1 MLGKVS
7 KIKEGITRK
16 KRAAQKVATIASIAK
31 QDRKAAEEILETE
44 IKTVLDT
51 QFDKVEKLAF
61 YVINGIGMGTMTWDN
76 VERFCEQ
83 GDKLAI
89 ATKQF
94 LIEKGYIKDGKVTK
108 AGKKW
113 AKSMAKTL
121 TKKVLENV

>member
-1 MLGKVS
+1 VIGKV
-7 KIKEGITRK
+7 KETLTRK
-16 KRAAQKVATIASIAK
+16 KRATQKLATIASIAK
-31 QDRKAAEEILETE
+31 QDRQAAEEILETE

-61 YVINGIGMGTMTWDN
+61 YVINGIGMGNITWEN
-76 VERFCEQ
+76 VEQFCEQ

-94 LIEKGYIKDGKVTK
+94 LLEKGYIKDGQVTK

-113 AKSMAKTL
+113 AKKMVKTV
-121 TKKVLENV
+121 TKKVLEDV

>member
-1 MLGKVS
+1 MLGKL
-7 KIKEGITRK
+7 KEIIARK
-16 KRAAQKVATIASIAK
+16 KRAAQKVTTLASIAK
-31 QDRKAAEEILETE
+31 QDRRAAEEILETE
-44 IKTVLDT
+44 IKTVLNT

-61 YVINGIGMGTMTWDN
+61 YTINGIALGKMTWED

-94 LIEKGYIKDGKVTK
+94 LLENGYIKDGKITK

-113 AKSMAKTL
+113 AKGMVKEV
-121 TKKVLENV
+121 TKKVLEDV